1 MPANWTSPA
10 WIVKSSANP
19 ILIICS
25 RFKPLEITIIITISL
40 KVQSTETWN
49 SGTKNWSKITPRL
62 CKPKKTNFFFLPKKN
77 NPLPMKKRKSY
88 QRSHLW
94 SERRNLFLSELLIV
108 FWKLKKCN
116 NIVIKLLACLPNK
129 KNKKKFAICIMYDQ
143 FFAVLGFITEP
154 WKEQEHRRPGR
165 EALISDLKLE
175 NISIVYIEKKMINYD
190 KTKYYITVRFFQN
203 LFRKIIISDFPY
215 KTSIWHTLNP

>member
-25 RFKPLEITIIITISL
+25 RFKPLEITIIITISS

-62 CKPKKTNFFFLPKKN
+62 CKQKKTNFFFYKK
-77 NPLPMKKRKSY
+77 PMKKRKSY

-129 KNKKKFAICIMYDQ
+129 KRTKNNLPLSY
-143 FFAVLGFITEP
+143 
-154 WKEQEHRRPGR
+154 
-165 EALISDLKLE
+165 
-175 NISIVYIEKKMINYD
+175 MINFLLWD
-190 KTKYYITVRFFQN
+190 
-203 LFRKIIISDFPY
+203 S
-215 KTSIWHTLNP
+215 

>member
-1 MPANWTSPA
+1 M
-10 WIVKSSANP
+10 KSSANP

-62 CKPKKTNFFFLPKKN
+62 CKQKKKTNFFFYKK
-77 NPLPMKKRKSY
+77 PMKKRKSY

-129 KNKKKFAICIMYDQ
+129 KTKNNLPLLYMINFLL
-143 FFAVLGFITEP
+143 FLGFIKNYE
-154 WKEQEHRRPGR
+154 RS
-165 EALISDLKLE
+165 ISDLELE
-175 NISIVYIEKKMINYD
+175 SISIVYFD
-190 KTKYYITVRFFQN
+190 K
-203 LFRKIIISDFPY
+203 L
-215 KTSIWHTLNP
+215 H

>member
-25 RFKPLEITIIITISL
+25 RFKPLEIMIIITISS
-40 KVQSTETWN
+40 KVQSTEIWN
-49 SGTKNWSKITPRL
+49 SGTKNWSKITPSL
-62 CKPKKTNFFFLPKKN
+62 CKRKTFFSN
-77 NPLPMKKRKSY
+77 NYPLPEEKILNIKD
-88 QRSHLW
+88 LIW

-129 KNKKKFAICIMYDQ
+129 KNKKYFVNCWRWLD
-143 FFAVLGFITEP
+143 
-154 WKEQEHRRPGR
+154 
-165 EALISDLKLE
+165 
-175 NISIVYIEKKMINYD
+175 
-190 KTKYYITVRFFQN
+190 
-203 LFRKIIISDFPY
+203 
-215 KTSIWHTLNP
+215 